1 MFDRQARGVLA
12 ARDDDVLAPVHDRD
26 VPVGMPHGE
35 VARVEVAAT
44 ESLAGRLG
52 VLDVFFHDDIPA
64 EHDLAQRLAVLR
76 HVDQRRVRAVPLLR
90 RVDNPRL
97 FGRGEGDALPRDM
110 LGALFE
116 RVSVPGGLDVTLC

>member
-1 MFDRQARGVLA
+1 MLDGETRRVLP
-12 ARDDDVLAPVHDRD
+12 ARDDDVLAAVHDRD
-26 VPVGMPHGE
+26 VPVRVPDGE

-44 ESLAGRLG
+44 ESFAGRLG
-52 VLDVFFHDDIPA
+52 VLKVFFHDDIPA
-64 EHDLAQRLAVLR
+64 EYDLAHRLAVLR

-97 FGRGEGDALPRDM
+97 LGRGEGDALPCDE

-116 RVSVPGGLDVTLC
+116 RVSVPGWLDVTLR